1 MYILLMVILM
11 ASKAPEP
18 SLFIEFFGSTPK
30 FRMMNFLLDN
40 PFVGYTK
47 TEIAEGAEVSW
58 ASLFNHWEAL
68 EKGGIVKVVRTIGRV
83 KLYQLNDSSPVV
95 KQLKKIDFAL
105 IKQAADEAEEEAS
118 MKVKARA
125 GTKK

>member
-1 MYILLMVILM
+1 MVILM